1 MKYKLKENIASHKL
15 TVIDLDVKEKLLQG
29 KEVEL
34 DVLPRCLIGKVDE
47 FQMKQKKPI
56 KEID

>member
-1 MKYKLKENIASHKL
+1 MKYKLKENIASHQL

-34 DVLPRCLIGKVDE
+34 DVMPRCLIGKVDE
-47 FQMKQKKPI
+47 VKQKQKKLK
-56 KEID
+56 KEND